1 MNCVNCNKES
11 AGTYCP
17 NCGQRLTVGRITF
30 REWWADFWLLLSGFD
45 GFFLR
50 TLRELTFRPGFAAR
64 QYILGNRM
72 RTYGPVSY
80 FFLMITLFLLL
91 MSIMDINLLNFIN
104 ERKEMLTPYAIKSG
118 SGQERFTNLVVDFVS
133 RNMKVIAFLNVPFHA
148 FAARYL
154 LFRKSGLNF
163 MENMVMPFYL
173 MGHLYWLSIASVF
186 VYFYTNSF
194 LFTTAA
200 GIISILYYGYGYAT
214 LIDYQPKWKAFLKG
228 IGVYVGG
235 QITLMLVASI
245 IAVIII
251 VILAYTRP
259 EMLEMIKPSNNR

>member
-1 MNCVNCNKES
+1 MNCINCGTE
-11 AGTYCP
+11 AGGKFCP
-17 NCGQRLTVGRITF
+17 NCGQRLTVRRITF
-30 REWWADFWLLLSGFD
+30 KEWWTELWLLLSGFD
-45 GFFLR
+45 GLFLR
-50 TLRELTFRPGFAAR
+50 TLRELTVRPGFVAR
-64 QYILGNRM
+64 QYILGNRV

-91 MSIMDINLLNFIN
+91 MTMMNIDMLDFIN

-118 SGQERFTNLVVDFVS
+118 SGQERFMKLVIDFVS

-154 LFRKSGLNF
+154 MFRKSGLNF

-173 MGHLYWLSIASVF
+173 MGHLYWLSIVTVF
-186 VYFYTNSF
+186 VYFYTNSY
-194 LFTTAA
+194 LFATAV
-200 GIISILYYGYGYAT
+200 GILSVLYYGYGYAT
-214 LIDYQPKWKAFLKG
+214 LIDYQPKWKSFLKG

-235 QITLMLVASI
+235 QITLMVVAGI
-245 IAVIII
+245 IAVIVI

-259 EMLEMIKPSNNR
+259 DMLEMIRPSNNR